1 MKYTE
6 KDIDKMS
13 EGEVNTLL
21 DNLLEKMTD
30 REFRSFTYY
39 RQNAHIDKFIE
50 EMNGWNKRLRKDIL
64 KDYIDTL
71 NS

>member
-39 RQNAHIDKFIE
+39 RQNACIDKFIE